1 MHLCKRLL
9 NFWTW
14 VYSIPWRHPLMQV
27 LIILCDS
34 LSRRDIFGGKWSTF
48 VQYFYTSIVQNYATW
63 YFSFLIFINPAR
75 VLHATI
81 LGKTTAAA
89 RPVLPIDTSMCSIS
103 VCPKNGIAACC
114 LGFVGDTP
122 ILIHAI
128 KLLCTISDNPWKQNS
143 SSCRQADIEKTHTE
157 LSKNHCLQKSP
168 PGGVWGGGGV
178 SIPGPLTILIV
189 TYIDLTAT
197 RNQGGRLSTRRKVFF
212 ER

>member
-14 VYSIPWRHPLMQV
+14 VYYIPWRHPLMQV

-63 YFSFLIFINPAR
+63 YFSFLIFINPTR

-103 VCPKNGIAACC
+103 VCPKNGIAACG
-114 LGFVGDTP
+114 LGFVGDMP

-143 SSCRQADIEKTHTE
+143 SSCRQADI
-157 LSKNHCLQKSP
+157 
-168 PGGVWGGGGV
+168 GRGGGGGERFDTWPIDDSDCYLHRPYSDTQPRREV
-178 SIPGPLTILIV
+178 INAAKSIAEVLFWEISP
-189 TYIDLTAT
+189 D
-197 RNQGGRLSTRRKVFF
+197 GRI
-212 ER
+212 